1 MNSSQ
6 VSLKKLLF
14 LCRGEWLLLA
24 LGLFFLV
31 ISSACLLI
39 YPQSIKIIIDEAI
52 KSENQQS
59 LNDAAYLALAV
70 FTLQAITSSFRY
82 YFFTIAGEKT
92 VKKLRS
98 TLFERILIQDMVFFD
113 RQKTGELLGRL
124 SADTAVLQ
132 NALSVNIS
140 MLLRS
145 LGQAIGSLIMLFTIS
160 PKLTVFILLI
170 IPPLGLFAVIFGK
183 RVKVTSK
190 KTQDALANSFAI
202 AEESLSGIRT
212 VKAFAQES
220 LESSRYNNRLDQSFE
235 LSKLKIKEIAKFS
248 GLVSFVGLCSIVF
261 IIWYGGTLVIEKHMT
276 VGSLTS
282 FLLYVMTVA
291 FSVAMMASLYT
302 DFMSALGAS
311 NRLFELIDRVPDLD
325 KNPEGLKMIKKGK
338 IEFNSVSF
346 SYPAR
351 PEVQVLNEISF
362 SINPYETI
370 AIVGSSGGGKSTIV
384 QLIIRFYELMK
395 GSIKIDDRDLKD
407 YHLESLR
414 RGVGLVSQEPILIS
428 ETLFENIRYGKPS
441 ASLEEVI
448 EAAKQAYAHD
458 FISKFPDGYQTLVG
472 EKGVQLSGGQKQRV
486 AIARA
491 LIKDPRIL
499 ILDEATSALDAE
511 SEFLVQESL
520 KNLLGKRTTIII
532 AHRLSTIKQ
541 ADKILVLDQGRMVQ
555 EGTHQDLLL
564 NPDGI
569 YKKLI
574 ERQYETNQEV

>member
-1 MNSSQ
+1 MNVSP
-6 VSLKKLLF
+6 VSLKKLFL
-14 LCRGEWLLLA
+14 LCRGEWPLLA
-24 LGLFFLV
+24 LGLLFLV

-52 KSENQQS
+52 KSEDRQS
-59 LNDAAYLALAV
+59 LDYAAYLALAV

-82 YFFTIAGEKT
+82 YFFTLAGEKT

-98 TLFERILIQDMVFFD
+98 TLFNKILIQDMIFFD

-145 LGQAIGSLIMLFTIS
+145 LGQAIGALIMLFTTS
-160 PKLTVFILLI
+160 PQLTGFILLM
-170 IPPLGLFAVIFGK
+170 IPPLGLLAVIFGK

-190 KTQDALANSFAI
+190 KTQDALANSSAI

-212 VKAFAQES
+212 VKAFAQEN
-220 LESSRYNNRLDQSFE
+220 LESSRYNNRLNQSFE

-261 IIWYGGTLVIEKHMT
+261 IIWYGGTLVIEKQMT

-291 FSVAMMASLYT
+291 FSAAMMASLYT

-311 NRLFELIDRVPDLD
+311 NRLFELIDRVPDLE
-325 KNPEGLKMIKKGK
+325 KNPAGLKAIKFGR
-338 IEFNSVSF
+338 IDFNSVSF

-351 PEVQVLNEISF
+351 PDVQVLNEITF
-362 SINPYETI
+362 SINPHQTI
-370 AIVGSSGGGKSTIV
+370 AIVGSSGVGKSTIV
-384 QLIIRFYELMK
+384 QLLIRFYEITK
-395 GSIKIDDRDLKD
+395 GSIKIDDIDLKD
-407 YHLESLR
+407 YCLESLR

-428 ETLFENIRYGKPS
+428 ESLFENIRYGKPD
-441 ASLEEVI
+441 ASMEEVI

-458 FISKFPDGYQTLVG
+458 FISKFPDGYETLVG

-491 LIKDPRIL
+491 LIKDPKIL

-541 ADKILVLDQGRMVQ
+541 ADKILVLDQGKVVQ
-555 EGTHQDLLL
+555 EGSHFDLLQ

-574 ERQYETNQEV
+574 ERQYQTNKEV